1 MATGVD
7 TPVVALFGPTVAQFG
22 FFPYVAPSVVLER
35 ELDCRPCSATGT
47 AACPLGHHRCLA
59 DITPAAVAAAVDRLV
74 APPAPPRRRRSGW
87 SVSWPTPSA
96 GARARPGARSGW
108 SRAAPMRC

>member
-1 MATGVD
+1 MI
-7 TPVVALFGPTVAQFG
+7 ALFGPTVAQFG

-59 DITPAAVAAAVDRLV
+59 DIVPADVAAAVSRLV
-74 APPAPPRRRRSGW
+74 A
-87 SVSWPTPSA
+87 
-96 GARARPGARSGW
+96 
-108 SRAAPMRC
+108 